1 MRRRNAAASLVM
13 LCGFALAAS
22 SAGPVSGSEP
32 ARAEEPP
39 AASKA
44 PAAVG
49 APAAGSVRIAPAS
62 TEGRPPLSPAAIEF
76 IAAMQRVRMNLPD
89 APDSAVLKAYPIYDY
104 LIAARLRRDLAFTSG
119 EELDGTIDAFLRSH
133 ESQPVARSLRHQWLA
148 SLAQRRRW
156 DWFLPR
162 STDVTDPA
170 LVCDR
175 LAGRLATGDTAN
187 LAPEALARWSLP
199 QRQPIECEPVT
210 AWLRS
215 QGLLTPAQLEARAR
229 AALGTD
235 SPGLAREFVAEVPAV
250 RAAPLNIW
258 LQLLESPKSS
268 LTTLAMT
275 PQTAVEPDALI
286 AGFTRLSNT
295 DAAAAETLLPLLLGR
310 PDNTAT
316 ERSRLQRAFA
326 LGEAYARRPGAVSAF
341 DALPADV
348 GDTQVQEWRVRAA
361 VWAQNYAKALEWT
374 ERMPAPLAN
383 QPRWRYWHA
392 RAVAATAGAE
402 AAAPLFAE
410 IAGLRDYYGY
420 LAADRLNRPYNLNIR
435 PVPDDPSMQEI
446 LAADPGLIRAHAL
459 FDCDLAD
466 DAAAEWNNALA
477 SVHPS
482 VKLQA
487 ARLASHWGWY
497 AEAIT
502 TLAQADSWD
511 DVPLRYP
518 RPFQSIVAEASAR
531 AQVPPDWI
539 LAIMRQESLFRK
551 DAVSRADARGLMQM
565 QPATAAAV
573 ARRWHLP
580 TPNRESLFDPAIA
593 VPLGAAYVHE
603 LLERYGNQLE
613 LCLAAY
619 NAGPLS
625 VARWLPD
632 QPVDADAWIEN
643 IPYSETRGY
652 VQHILEHIVAF
663 AVMRDAAP
671 PRLSAL
677 LAPVRPN
684 APVAALLPRD
694 TGFEIPSAH

>member
-1 MRRRNAAASLVM
+1 MRWRNAAASLLV
-13 LCGFALAAS
+13 LCGFA
-22 SAGPVSGSEP
+22 V
-32 ARAEEPP
+32 P
-39 AASKA
+39 AAAANA
-44 PAAVG
+44 PAAE
-49 APAAGSVRIAPAS
+49 VRPVLA
-62 TEGRPPLSPAAIEF
+62 PAAIEF

-89 APDSAVLKAYPIYDY
+89 VPDSAALKAFPIYDY
-104 LIAARLRRDLAFTSG
+104 LVAGRLRRDLAFAPG
-119 EELDGTIDAFLRSH
+119 EELDATIDAFLHSR
-133 ESQPVARSLRHQWLA
+133 EGQPVGRSLRHQWLA

-162 STDVTDPA
+162 SSDVTDPP

-175 LAGRLATGDTAN
+175 LAGRLATGDTTN
-187 LAPEALARWSLP
+187 LAADALAHWSLP
-199 QRQPIECEPVT
+199 QRQPVECEQVT

-215 QGLLTPAQLEARAR
+215 QDLLTAALLEARAR
-229 AALGTD
+229 AALGAD
-235 SPGLAREFVAEVPAV
+235 SPALAREFIAEVPAV
-250 RAAPLNIW
+250 RAAPLGLW
-258 LQLLESPKSS
+258 LQLLESPKAS
-268 LTTLAMT
+268 LTMLATT
-275 PQTAVEPDALI
+275 PQAAVEPDALI
-286 AGFTRLSNT
+286 AGFTRLANT
-295 DAAAAETLLPLLLGR
+295 DAPAAEALLPALLAR
-310 PDNTAT
+310 PDNAPAV
-316 ERSRLQRAFA
+316 RSRLERAFA
-326 LGEAYARRPGAVSAF
+326 LGEAYARRPGAVKAF
-341 DALPADV
+341 DALPAELA
-348 GDTQVQEWRVRAA
+348 DTQVQEWRVRAA
-361 VWAQNYAKALEWT
+361 VWAENYAQVLEWT
-374 ERMPAPLAN
+374 ARMPASLAN

-435 PVPDDPSMQEI
+435 PVPDDASMQEI

-459 FDCDLAD
+459 FDCDLTD
-466 DAAAEWNNALA
+466 DAIAEWNNALA
-477 SVHPS
+477 AVHPS

-487 ARLASHWGWY
+487 ARLASRWGWY

-502 TLAQADSWD
+502 LLAQADSWD
-511 DVPLRYP
+511 DVQLRYP
-518 RPFQSIVAEASAR
+518 RPFQSIVARASEL

-580 TPNRESLFDPAIA
+580 VPSRESLFDPAVA

-603 LLERYGNQLE
+603 LLDRYGHQLE

-663 AVMRDAAP
+663 AVMRDATP

-684 APVAALLPRD
+684 ASVAALK
-694 TGFEIPSAH
+694 AAW